1 MSTLALKRRDALGL
15 LGALP
20 FAAPALAAP
29 EDGAALLQRNTQ
41 ALVDAIPLG
50 DASLWQRLLDEDF
63 LVTDEAGGMTGKA
76 ELVKSISPFPSR
88 VSGSI
93 AIQDFKVRV
102 HGDVAIATYV
112 SDEHESFFD
121 ARLHCQ
127 YRTTDTWR
135 RDGGEWRLLAQQ
147 VLALRTDPPAV
158 PVDPAA
164 AAAMAG
170 IYAMA
175 PDRKL
180 VIALKDGA
188 LTATEAR
195 HPAKPF
201 LAEAPS
207 VFFIPGEPR
216 YRYLVQPDAI
226 IQRREAWDIRWARES
241 EDWRPS

>member
-1 MSTLALKRRDALGL
+1 MPKLALKRRDALGL

-20 FAAPALAAP
+20 FAAPALARA
-29 EDGAALLQRNTQ
+29 DDVAALLQRNTQ
-41 ALVDAIPLG
+41 ALVDAIPVG
-50 DASLWQRLLDEDF
+50 DAALWQRLLADDF
-63 LVTDEAGGMTGKA
+63 IVTDEGGGMTGKA
-76 ELVKSISPFPSR
+76 ELVKSISPFPGR

-102 HGDVAIATYV
+102 HGDVAIASYV
-112 SDEHESFFD
+112 SDEHESFFG
-121 ARLHCQ
+121 AKLHCQ
-127 YRTTDTWR
+127 YRTTDTWQ

-158 PVDPAA
+158 PVDPAT
-164 AAAMAG
+164 AAAMIG

-195 HPAKPF
+195 HPAKAF

-216 YRYLVQPDAI
+216 YRYIVQPDAI
-226 IQRREAWDIRWARES
+226 IQRREAWDIRWVRES
-241 EDWRPS
+241 DGWRPS